1 MSEQVDVVGG
11 EQVGGS
17 ATDSVADS
25 VTDSVTDEGQVSTPK
40 RPGRRLARFLP
51 RTRRSR
57 LLSAIALLLVAG
69 LGLWFFVGRPQTT
82 ASTTATKQT
91 VTLATTTLKSTVSA
105 SGSLQPKQQADLS
118 FSSGK
123 VTSVLVAVGDAVT
136 AGQSLATIDPSSL
149 QIAYQS
155 ATADLTAAKETLAD
169 LKSSSSSSSAAIRA
183 ATASVQVKTNAVT
196 QAKNNLAAAT
206 MTAPFDGLV
215 AQVNIATGD
224 SVGSGGSGSSGNS
237 GGAGGSSGTG
247 TTSSSAGIV
256 VISKGTFTVSTTVSN
271 SDVASIKRGLQAVIT
286 PTGSSTPVYGTV
298 SSVGVVASS
307 SSSGTSSGSATFPV
321 TIDVTGTQNN
331 LLAGSSVAV
340 QIVTAQF
347 TDVIAV
353 ATQALTTA
361 NGKTTVLKVV
371 DGAEVATPVTLGQVV
386 GNQTIVTEGL
396 AEGDQIIVTGVR
408 VASGGGTSTARAGN
422 GSGSGQ
428 GQQMPMGEG
437 GFPGGA
443 PPAGGQM
450 PQGGGNR

>member
-1 MSEQVDVVGG
+1 MSEQVDVV
-11 EQVGGS
+11 ES
-17 ATDSVADS
+17 DEATA
-25 VTDSVTDEGQVSTPK
+25 EPTPPK
-40 RPGRRLARFLP
+40 KGRLALRRLVP
-51 RTRRSR
+51 RTRRAR
-57 LLSAIALLLVAG
+57 ILSAIALLLVAG
-69 LGLWFFVGRPQTT
+69 VGVWFFVGRPQST
-82 ASTTATKQT
+82 ASTTTTKQT
-91 VTLATTTLKSTVSA
+91 VTVATTTLKSTVSA

-118 FSSGK
+118 FSSGT

-224 SVGSGGSGSSGNS
+224 SVGSGGSGGSGSSS
-237 GGAGGSSGTG
+237 GAGGSSGTG
-247 TTSSSAGIV
+247 TTSSSSAGIV

-307 SSSGTSSGSATFPV
+307 SSSGTSSGSTTFPV

-353 ATQALTTA
+353 STQALTTA

-450 PQGGGNR
+450 PQGGANR